1 MTTTNDPIPGSGP
14 PNILGPL
21 TMAVGTSLVQ
31 IAVATLVGYWID
43 SLLGW
48 MLWTPIGVC
57 LGMALGMKTLLTFL
71 RKIPTPSGNFK
82 KFDEDTGFRGSEPS
96 DQSQ

>member
-1 MTTTNDPIPGSGP
+1 MTTTNDPNPNSGP
-14 PNILGPL
+14 PSMLGQL

-31 IAVATLVGYWID
+31 IAVAILVGYWLD

-71 RKIPTPSGNFK
+71 RKIPAPSGNFR
-82 KFDEDTGFRGSEPS
+82 KFDEDKGFRDSEPS
-96 DQSQ
+96 DKSQ

>member
-1 MTTTNDPIPGSGP
+1 MTTTNDPNPSSGP
-14 PNILGPL
+14 PSMLGQL

-31 IAVATLVGYWID
+31 IAVAILVGYWLD
-43 SLLGW
+43 SLFGW

-71 RKIPTPSGNFK
+71 RKIPAPSGNFR
-82 KFDEDTGFRGSEPS
+82 KFDEDKGFRDREPS
-96 DQSQ
+96 DKSQ

>member
-1 MTTTNDPIPGSGP
+1 MTTTNDPMPSSRP
-14 PNILGPL
+14 PSVLGQL
-21 TMAVGTSLVQ
+21 TVAVGTSLVQ
-31 IAVATLVGYWID
+31 IAVATLFGYWLD

-71 RKIPTPSGNFK
+71 RKIPAPSGNFK

>member
-1 MTTTNDPIPGSGP
+1 M
-14 PNILGPL
+14 LGQL
-21 TMAVGTSLVQ
+21 TVAVGTSLVQ
-31 IAVATLVGYWID
+31 IAVATLFGYWLD

-71 RKIPTPSGNFK
+71 RKIPAPSGNFK
-82 KFDEDTGFRGSEPS
+82 KFDEETGGKESEPS
-96 DQSQ
+96 DRSQ